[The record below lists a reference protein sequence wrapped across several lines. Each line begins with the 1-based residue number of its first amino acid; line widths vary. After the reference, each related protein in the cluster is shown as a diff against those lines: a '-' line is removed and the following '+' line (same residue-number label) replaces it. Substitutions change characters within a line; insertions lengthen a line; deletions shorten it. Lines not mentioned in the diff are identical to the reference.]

1 MTFWPGIVG
10 EFMKYLPLT
19 LIITLSSSLFVA
31 LVILPTLAARM
42 LDTEDAPVGMTPGFR
57 KLLLGAGA
65 FTGVV
70 LMFVNPL
77 TATLL
82 LVTGVAV
89 YAFHHYLGHPAGHW
103 LMTQGLPR
111 FIERY
116 ELALRWALGHR
127 WRMIGAAA
135 ASLVLAVMVFGVFNA
150 GVEFFP
156 ENVPPTTAYIQVE
169 APLGTRL
176 EETDRIVTE
185 IEAQLDGLEGGEDV
199 ESVVATVGSR
209 VSQDFSGS
217 QGTHLAT
224 VAVNFVDFE
233 ERQGDVFAL
242 VGRIR
247 ADAGRNLAG
256 ADIALQ
262 EPDMGPPTGLPVAI
276 EITGDDPRELK
287 LLGDEVVARLE
298 ASSIFAKLD
307 GLESDMA
314 EGRPELVIDVDREKA
329 ALYGL
334 TTQDIGWTIRNAING
349 AEASTY
355 RDGKDEYDIT
365 VRLAKEFREDLSSLG
380 DLTITS
386 DAGDQ
391 VPISSVATWRVD
403 KGYGDVNRKDLDR
416 MVTVSSDVR
425 SGYNANAVL
434 AEVQAELASFQEA
447 LPPGY
452 RLRYAGAQQEQAE
465 SQAFLTGAFL
475 MALFLIG
482 FILVSQFDS
491 VTKPLIILSSV
502 LLSTIGVLIGLMLFR
517 MPFGIIMTGVGVIS
531 LAGVVVNNAIVLIDY
546 IDILRERDKLEREEA
561 IILGGKTRFRPVILT
576 AVTTILGLIP
586 LAIGLNIDFAGMY
599 TRLSPNLYWG
609 GEQAAW
615 WGPMAIAVI
624 AGLAFATFLTLV
636 LVPVMYSLLDD
647 FDLWLKR
654 ALTRPEEAEGPPAAR
669 PRQPSDSTVSG
680 EPVAV

>member
-1 MTFWPGIVG
+1 
-10 EFMKYLPLT
+10 
-19 LIITLSSSLFVA
+19 
-31 LVILPTLAARM
+31 
-42 LDTEDAPVGMTPGFR
+42 
-57 KLLLGAGA
+57 
-65 FTGVV
+65 
-70 LMFVNPL
+70 
-77 TATLL
+77 
-82 LVTGVAV
+82 
-89 YAFHHYLGHPAGHW
+89 
-103 LMTQGLPR
+103 
-111 FIERY
+111 
-116 ELALRWALGHR
+116 
-127 WRMIGAAA
+127 
-135 ASLVLAVMVFGVFNA
+135 
-150 GVEFFP
+150 
-156 ENVPPTTAYIQVE
+156 
-169 APLGTRL
+169 
-176 EETDRIVTE
+176 
-185 IEAQLDGLEGGEDV
+185 
-199 ESVVATVGSR
+199 
-209 VSQDFSGS
+209 
-217 QGTHLAT
+217 
-224 VAVNFVDFE
+224 
-233 ERQGDVFAL
+233 
-242 VGRIR
+242 
-247 ADAGRNLAG
+247 
-256 ADIALQ
+256 
-262 EPDMGPPTGLPVAI
+262 
-276 EITGDDPRELK
+276 
-287 LLGDEVVARLE
+287 
-298 ASSIFAKLD
+298 
-307 GLESDMA
+307 MA